1 LLRLDPGLPP
11 FQSEVGV
18 RPLSEE
24 LDPRLAEHRRRS
36 RGSDD
41 LAVELVGEQHPVVR
55 EGSRMYLEAG
65 EPNEGEPR
73 SPSAVIGIR
82 VLVQPVE
89 ELLGCPFG
97 PERVKDR
104 VLPVLRDDL
113 LFALGL

>member
-1 LLRLDPGLPP
+1 VERLSRQPGEP
-11 FQSEVGV
+11 
-18 RPLSEE
+18 
-24 LDPRLAEHRRRS
+24 HREP
-36 RGSDD
+36 GPH
-41 LAVELVGEQHPVVR
+41 GEPSVWEKDALVR